1 MHTVPAA
8 ESAHYAPRV
17 RTRIG
22 PLLAVGILTACLV
35 AVGLLSLSSEDFVV
49 SGLRGTDILAS
60 YGLPVVRVMAEIA
73 AVLCI
78 GSFLF
83 AAFLLPV
90 PQSGELSDSG
100 RAALRMASWSA
111 VLWGVAALLSVP
123 FTLADVYAR
132 PLDYILQ
139 FDRLVELAFAVE
151 PTRAWMLT
159 ASIAF
164 LLAIAARLTVRWRTA
179 AVLLGVSVLCLTP
192 VAASGHSS
200 SGGNH
205 DLATSSLLIHLVA
218 AALWVGGLVA
228 LLAYGRRKGPH
239 LKVVASRF
247 SALALGCWI
256 ALAVSGTINALI
268 RLKLPEVFTT
278 SYGLLAL
285 AKAAALAALG
295 GFGYVQRK
303 RGVREVVADGSG
315 RTLIRLAAFEIL
327 LMLVTIGLATA
338 LSRTPPPRG
347 GIMPETMALKLGYV
361 LNGPP
366 SLVRILADWRFDL
379 VLGTTA
385 IGLAVVYLLAVSR
398 LREVWPV
405 YRSAAWL
412 AGCLVIL
419 LATSSGI
426 GRYAPAV
433 FGVEM
438 ISKSLLAI
446 VAPLL
451 LVAGNAGAL
460 LRMPVP
466 RLHPVVVTILFG
478 GSFYALYFTG
488 LFDWSLDRPMTHLG
502 TNVWFLTVGYLFFTT
517 AFSVPLPVKRI
528 MFFVAAGAHAG
539 FGTLL
544 IVSHDVLAHEFYLS
558 LRLPWP
564 SDLLEQQHLGGAI
577 TLGLGAGALLLMALV
592 QMVPEPERVAA

>member
-1 MHTVPAA
+1 M
-8 ESAHYAPRV
+8 
-17 RTRIG
+17 
-22 PLLAVGILTACLV
+22 
-35 AVGLLSLSSEDFVV
+35 VGLLSLSSEDFVV
-49 SGLRGTDILAS
+49 SGLRGTDVYAS
-60 YGLPVVRVMAEIA
+60 YGLPVARVLAEIA

-78 GSFLF
+78 GSLLF

-90 PQSGELSDSG
+90 PESGDLSDAG

-111 VLWGVAALLSVP
+111 VLWCVAALLSVP

-132 PLDYILQ
+132 PLSYILQ

-159 ASIAF
+159 ASIAL
-164 LLAIAARLTVRWRTA
+164 LLAIAARLVVRWRTA
-179 AVLLGVSVLCLTP
+179 AMLLGVSVLCLTP
-192 VAASGHSS
+192 VTASGHSS

-205 DLATSSLLIHLVA
+205 DWATSSLLIHLVA

-228 LLAYGRRKGPH
+228 VLVYGRGKGPH
-239 LKVVASRF
+239 LGVVTTRF

-256 ALAVSGTINALI
+256 ALAASGVINALI

-278 SYGLLAL
+278 SYGLLVL
-285 AKAAALAALG
+285 AKTAALIALG
-295 GFGYVQRK
+295 GLGYAQRK
-303 RGVREVVADGSG
+303 RSVREVVDNGSG

-327 LMLVTIGLATA
+327 VMLVTIGLATA

-347 GIMPETMALKLGYV
+347 GIMPDTMALKLGYV

-366 SLVRILADWRFDL
+366 DVLRILADWRLDL
-379 VLGTTA
+379 ILGTAA
-385 IGLAVVYLLAVSR
+385 IGLAVVYLVAVSR
-398 LREVWPV
+398 LREMWPV

-412 AGCLVIL
+412 GGCVAIL

-433 FGVEM
+433 FSVEM

-451 LVAGNAGAL
+451 LVVGNIGAL
-460 LRMPVP
+460 LRVAVP
-466 RLHPVVVTILFG
+466 RVRPIVATMLFG

-488 LFDWSLDRPMTHLG
+488 LFEWSLDRPMTHLG
-502 TNVWFLTVGYLFFTT
+502 TNVWFLVVGYLFFTT
-517 AFSVPLPVKRI
+517 VFSVPLPVKRI
-528 MFFVAAGAHAG
+528 MLFAAAGAHAG
-539 FGTLL
+539 FGALL
-544 IVSHDVLAHEFYLS
+544 IVSRDVLAQPFYLS

-564 SDLLEQQHLGGAI
+564 SDLLEQQHFGGAI
-577 TLGLGAGALLLMALV
+577 TLGFGAGVLLLLALV
-592 QMVPEPERVAA
+592 QMVPEPERVPA

>member
-1 MHTVPAA
+1 
-8 ESAHYAPRV
+8 
-17 RTRIG
+17 
-22 PLLAVGILTACLV
+22 LLAVGILTACLV
-35 AVGLLSLSSEDFVV
+35 TVGLLSLSSEDFVV
-49 SGLRGTDILAS
+49 SGLRGTDALAS
-60 YGLPVVRVMAEIA
+60 YGLPVVRVLAEIA

-78 GSFLF
+78 GSLLF

-90 PQSGELSDSG
+90 PKSGDLSDSG

-111 VLWGVAALLSVP
+111 VLWGVAALFSVP
-123 FTLADVYAR
+123 FTLSDVYAR
-132 PLDYILQ
+132 PLGYILQ

-164 LLAIAARLTVRWRTA
+164 LLAIAGRLVVRWRHA

-192 VAASGHSS
+192 VTASGHSS

-205 DLATSSLLIHLVA
+205 DWATSSLLIHLVA

-228 LLAYGRRKGPH
+228 LLAYGRGKGPH
-239 LKVVASRF
+239 LGIVTTRF
-247 SALALGCWI
+247 STLALGCWI
-256 ALAVSGTINALI
+256 ALAASGAINALI

-278 SYGLLAL
+278 SYGLLVL
-285 AKAAALAALG
+285 AKTAALIALG

-303 RGVREVVADGSG
+303 RSVREVVENGSG

-366 SLVRILADWRFDL
+366 SFLRVLVDWRLDL
-379 VLGTTA
+379 ILGTAA
-385 IGLAVVYLLAVSR
+385 IGLAVLYLVAVSR

-412 AGCLVIL
+412 GGCVAIL
-419 LATSSGI
+419 FATSSGI

-433 FGVEM
+433 FSVEM

-451 LVAGNAGAL
+451 LVVGNVGAL
-460 LRMPVP
+460 FRVTVP

-488 LFDWSLDRPMTHLG
+488 LFEWSLDRPMTHLA
-502 TNVWFLTVGYLFFTT
+502 TNVWFLVVGYLFFTT
-517 AFSVPLPVKRI
+517 AFSVPLSVKRI
-528 MFFVAAGAHAG
+528 MLFVAAGAHAG
-539 FGTLL
+539 FGALL
-544 IVSHDVLAHEFYLS
+544 IISRDVIAMPFYLS

-564 SDLLEQQHLGGAI
+564 SDLLDQQHYGGAI
-577 TLGLGAGALLLMALV
+577 TLGCGTGALLLLALV
-592 QMVPEPERVAA
+592 QLVPEPERVAA